1 MGLVVDTTEAIVF
14 SRNIRPTRT
23 MQRGRGLYVSPVL
36 GEVMIMFLNR
46 IREWNYRRL
55 EKSWNRRI
63 FSEIRKLEIEL
74 QNLSLAIQDPNGLGM
89 ASFRMRMLHCP
100 EIYEHMLC
108 AIPEDGLVIDGGA
121 NLGLF
126 SDLMLG
132 LGAKVVSFEP
142 NPILCKHLVK
152 KYHIDERTG
161 ESSYV
166 PLLLKQM
173 AISIRNE
180 ELPFSM
186 SKSGSFISLSQG
198 GNIENV
204 RRGQENLEF
213 KVKAIDFIGY
223 LEQLKIEAKRPY
235 LIKLD
240 IEGAEF
246 DVLNGILDAG
256 LNDSFDYMVC
266 ETHERFFEDG
276 DERINQLKRRLESE
290 NVNNIF
296 LDWA

>member
-1 MGLVVDTTEAIVF
+1 
-14 SRNIRPTRT
+14 
-23 MQRGRGLYVSPVL
+23 
-36 GEVMIMFLNR
+36 MIMFLNR